1 MFLTKASYM
10 RILRI
15 ACIVLPNQA
24 LQTFLIQEE
33 YTRKFTEL
41 PYSLHATKAPGKR
54 AIQISKHD
62 PDKAMV
68 DIRLMTKKYL

>member
-1 MFLTKASYM
+1 MG
-10 RILRI
+10 ILQI
-15 ACIVLPNQA
+15 ACTVLPNQT

-33 YTRKFTEL
+33 NTRKFTEL

-54 AIQISKHD
+54 AIQIWNHD